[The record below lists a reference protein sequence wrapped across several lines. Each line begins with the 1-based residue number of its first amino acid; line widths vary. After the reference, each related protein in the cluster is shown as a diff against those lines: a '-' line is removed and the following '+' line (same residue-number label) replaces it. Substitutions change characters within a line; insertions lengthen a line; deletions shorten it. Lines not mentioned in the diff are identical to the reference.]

1 MDKEQIV
8 KKVKTLSTLSM
19 VLGVA
24 TVFCAMMSMTAGW
37 SLITV
42 LIPAVPAMIF
52 NSMARTYRD
61 ALKNPTNYGD
71 PTESDEE

>member
-1 MDKEQIV
+1 MDKETIV

-19 VLGVA
+19 IMGVL

-37 SLITV
+37 SLLTV
-42 LIPAVPAMIF
+42 IIPAIPAMIF

-61 ALKNPTNYGD
+61 ALKNPKTYGD